1 MIKGLTPEILEAL
14 LMEILSSDTEFKA
27 EPDSDGIPYS
37 DSSQIQQLIGW
48 KTAHRNMI
56 LKLKNL
62 TMRD

>member
-14 LMEILSSDTEFKA
+14 LMEILSSDDEFKP
-27 EPDSDGIPYS
+27 EQDTFGKDYS
-37 DSSQIQQLIGW
+37 KIYCAHQKLGW

-56 LKLKNL
+56 LKLKSL